1 MHKTQR
7 DRTISPIL
15 AVSCLLVVSTFGQ
28 SSPLPQFEVAD
39 VRPAVPLVAPYLLE
53 SARSMETTAELM
65 SGRASPTGGVMRL
78 RSLTM
83 RLLITLAY
91 KEIIQDGYISANK
104 GNDYLKGGPGWLESD
119 RFDLL
124 AEGPPNAT
132 ADEQRLMI
140 QAVLIDRFHLAVH
153 REQKIMPAYGL
164 VVEKRGTKLQPAG
177 GAGNPECTTRALAP
191 PLRSLV
197 CHDVT
202 MALLAARLPFYVGQ
216 PVTDLTGIQGSYDVR
231 LDIAPG
237 SASQDVAPSP
247 TVFEALGKLGLKLEP
262 RKQPMPVIVIDH
274 VDRVPTQN

>member
-7 DRTISPIL
+7 ERAISAIL
-15 AVSCLLVVSTFGQ
+15 AVFCLFVFRTFGQ

-53 SARSMETTAELM
+53 SARSMQTTVELM
-65 SGRASPTGGVMRL
+65 AGKASPSGEVRL

-91 KEIIQDGYISANK
+91 KEIIQDQYIAANN

-124 AEGPPNAT
+124 AKGPPNAT

-140 QAVLIDRFHLAVH
+140 QAVLIERFHLAVH

-164 VVEKRGTKLQPAG
+164 VAEKRGTKLEPAR
-177 GAGNPECTTRALAP
+177 GAGDPECTTRALTP

-197 CHDVT
+197 CHDAT
-202 MALLAARLPFYVGQ
+202 IALLAAHLPFYVGQ
-216 PVTDLTGIQGSYDVR
+216 PVTDLTEIHGTPTMFGWTLRQGLRAKTLR
-231 LDIAPG
+231 L
-237 SASQDVAPSP
+237 V
-247 TVFEALGKLGLKLEP
+247 P
-262 RKQPMPVIVIDH
+262 RCSKPWANWDLNWNHTSGPC
-274 VDRVPTQN
+274 R